1 MDQGSGSGW
10 LGRGEEWFSGSLVA
24 TFTKMN
30 TVVVVGGW
38 LGWWLVVGVVVG
50 GGGGV
55 VLT

>member
-1 MDQGSGSGW
+1 MDQGSGGGCW
-10 LGRGEEWFSGSLVA
+10 GGEWFSGSLVA
-24 TFTKMN
+24 TFTKLT